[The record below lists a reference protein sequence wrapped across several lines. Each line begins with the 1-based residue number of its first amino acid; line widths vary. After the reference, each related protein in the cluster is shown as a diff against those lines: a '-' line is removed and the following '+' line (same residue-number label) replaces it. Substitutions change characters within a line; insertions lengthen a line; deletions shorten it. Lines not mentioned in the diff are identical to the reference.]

1 MTTPTSPIFSNTGW
15 HLPATYSLD
24 VLTQVLDPL
33 TTATMNLA
41 ATQVSFQECER
52 WHAAGWL
59 PGPLSR
65 YERPTP
71 LHYVWLRALQYLEA
85 LESSPAIIARLQ
97 KALFAPWPA
106 SQVLASP
113 QEVAAALQWQ
123 RQAGF
128 PAEECDH
135 AQAAFA
141 DPVYRD
147 EVAQEVPLTELERL
161 LSLSLVNRAW
171 VGVRYY
177 ATRIILF
184 SIDGAPT
191 RVGEAI
197 APHLYLPL
205 SLFLLELV
213 DPAQWRSFGVKADAL
228 SPGEQ
233 TLLRT
238 VREGAF
244 KQVVLQPRHS
254 KQRAYLDMLVTTH
267 REWSHDELHT
277 MADLRVPPHGQLTLR
292 RHRDGGLYMEVQT
305 RQQLD

>member
-1 MTTPTSPIFSNTGW
+1 MTMLSSPIFSDTGW
-15 HLPATYSLD
+15 HLPVTYSLD

-41 ATQVSFQECER
+41 ATPIRFEECER

-85 LESSPAIIARLQ
+85 LETSPAIVARLR
-97 KALFAPWPA
+97 KALFAPWPP
-106 SQVLASP
+106 SQALASP

-123 RQAGF
+123 RRVGF
-128 PAEECDH
+128 PPEECDL

-141 DPVYRD
+141 DPAYRD
-147 EVAQEVPLTELERL
+147 DVAREVPLTELERV
-161 LSLSLVNRAW
+161 LSVSLVNRAW

-177 ATRIILF
+177 ASQLVLV
-184 SIDGAPT
+184 SIEGSPT
-191 RVGEAI
+191 RAGEAI

-205 SLFLLELV
+205 TLFLLEMV
-213 DPAQWRSFGVKADAL
+213 DPAQWLSFGVKADSL

-233 TLLRT
+233 ALLRT

-244 KQVVLQPRHS
+244 KQLLLQPRHS
-254 KQRAYLDMLVTTH
+254 KPRTHLDMLVTTH
-267 REWSHDELHT
+267 REWSHDELPT
-277 MADLRVPPHGQLTLR
+277 TANLRVPPHGQLTLR
-292 RHRDGGLYMEVQT
+292 RHRDGGLYVEVQT

>member
-1 MTTPTSPIFSNTGW
+1 MTMLSSPIFSNTGW

-24 VLTQVLDPL
+24 ALTQVLDPL

-41 ATQVSFQECER
+41 ATQVSFGECER

-85 LESSPAIIARLQ
+85 LETSPAIVARLQ
-97 KALFAPWPA
+97 KALFAPWSP

-113 QEVAAALQWQ
+113 QEVAAILQRQ

-128 PAEECDH
+128 PPEECDL
-135 AQAAFA
+135 AQAEFA
-141 DPVYRD
+141 DPAYRD
-147 EVAQEVPLTELERL
+147 DVAREVLLTELERV
-161 LSLSLVNRAW
+161 LSVSLVNRAW

-177 ATRIILF
+177 ATQLALV
-184 SIDGAPT
+184 SIEGSPT
-191 RVGEAI
+191 RTGETTV
-197 APHLYLPL
+197 PHLYLTL
-205 SLFLLELV
+205 TLFLLDMV
-213 DPAQWRSFGVKADAL
+213 DPAQWLSFGVKADSL

-244 KQVVLQPRHS
+244 KQLLLQPRHG

-267 REWSHDELHT
+267 REWGRDELPT
-277 MADLRVPPHGQLTLR
+277 AVDLRVPPHGQLTFR
-292 RHRDGGLYMEVQT
+292 HHRDGGLYAEVQT